1 LCRVGVSVQQLVREL
16 DQARAGFGVRSMI
29 PAAARAGGAWVNGMS
44 RGVRATTG
52 CAQPQAD
59 HGPAG
64 THRGLKLDR
73 G

>member
-1 LCRVGVSVQQLVREL
+1 
-16 DQARAGFGVRSMI
+16 MI

-52 CAQPQAD
+52 CAKPQAD

-64 THRGLKLDR
+64 ADRGLKLDR